1 MNILKPLWVWNA
13 IIFMFLFFHSGV
25 YGEEIPVTGR
35 VVPGDAQWN
44 AITQADNAKNGID
57 VVLTSDAKIITGSKP
72 FKLFARKLEAEPGS
86 RIIAFESGANSG
98 TNGRSSGANGSRGS
112 DGKNAG
118 NISFDVHR
126 LFGYLY
132 IDARGQ
138 AGGRGGDGVD
148 GKQGAKGTDEVEDT
162 EEYDCRCVEK
172 KFDCNCRNE
181 ECNCERVCRWELLCL
196 AGKTVCD
203 TCRVCDTCTK
213 KSCDTC
219 SRPNNIPATYG
230 GNGGAGGNAGPGGN
244 GGNAGHV
251 TLRVRDH
258 YDAHLSVIYRGGQ
271 AGQAGQPGA
280 GGEGGEPG
288 KHKRLS
294 KAQRGTK
301 GRDGQY
307 ASSKGNQGKGGKVQ
321 IVSIAHLEEQRKAFH
336 KEIQTLEDNL
346 KKTRAEKDKLFSTL
360 SEKYPL
366 VRVWSENKSKRPYQF
381 FEPDTHA
388 GPNSEKKFRDLIAKL
403 EQSDEPLSDNERNRL
418 NKVRNDFLRLRMDN
432 KIVAEIDNTI
442 KIFEEQLTHHNKKL
456 ADALD
461 WKNAKN
467 WPLVGDNYEFKDM
480 PIVVDNKLELSSY

>member
-13 IIFMFLFFHSGV
+13 IIFMFLFFQSGV
-25 YGEEIPVTGR
+25 YGEEIQVTGR
-35 VVPGDAQWN
+35 VVPGDEQWK
-44 AITQADNAKNGID
+44 AITQADNAERGID
-57 VVLTSDAKIITGSKP
+57 VVLTSSAKIITNGEP
-72 FKLFARKLEAEPGS
+72 FKLVARTLKADPGS
-86 RIIAFESGANSG
+86 QIIAFESGAARGADGQSF
-98 TNGRSSGANGSRGS
+98 GANGHRGTH
-112 DGKNAG
+112 GKNAG

-138 AGGRGGDGVD
+138 AGGRGGNGAA
-148 GKQGAKGTDEVEDT
+148 GKQGSEGTDEVEDT

-172 KFDCNCRNE
+172 FDCNCRDE
-181 ECNCERVCRWELLCL
+181 KCRCERVCRWELLCL

-203 TCRVCDTCTK
+203 TCRVCDKCSE

-219 SRPNNIPATYG
+219 SRPNNIPATHG

-244 GGNAGHV
+244 GGDAGHV
-251 TLRVRDH
+251 TLQVRDH
-258 YDAHLSVIYRGGQ
+258 YDAYLSVIYRGGQ

-280 GGEGGEPG
+280 GGSGGKPG
-288 KHKRLS
+288 QRVLLS
-294 KAQRGTK
+294 AAQRGTK
-301 GRDGQY
+301 GSDGKY
-307 ASSKGNQGKGGKVQ
+307 ASIGSQGKGGKVQ
-321 IVSIAHLEEQRKAFH
+321 MMSLAHLEKQREALH

-346 KKTRAEKDKLFSTL
+346 KKTRAEKDKLFRTL

-366 VRVWSENKSKRPYQF
+366 VRVWSENNFKRPYQF
-381 FEPDTHA
+381 FKPDIHA
-388 GPNSEKKFRDLIAKL
+388 GPNSEKIFRALIAGL

-432 KIVAEIDNTI
+432 KTMAEIDNTI
-442 KIFEEQLTHHNKKL
+442 KIFEEKLTHHNKKL

-467 WPLVGDNYEFKDM
+467 WPLVGDNYEFQDM